1 MRKRA
6 SRRSR
11 NHGRRHRIPG
21 NASPVKKKTPP
32 NRVTLSEKGD

>member
-1 MRKRA
+1 MAGGIA
-6 SRRSR
+6 S
-11 NHGRRHRIPG
+11 PG